1 MITAKS
7 IAVAHCDCGNVHIA
21 LFDAEGAEVARAT
34 LPPIEASEFVGE
46 IATAIEAAVDVQLA
60 RRRPN

>member
-21 LFDAEGAEVARAT
+21 LFDAKGTEVARAT
-34 LPPIEASEFVGE
+34 LQPIEASEFVDDV
-46 IATAIEAAVDVQLA
+46 ATAIEGAVDVQLA
-60 RRRPN
+60 RRTPN